1 MILDNPWLHGLIL
14 GGAVTGIILAW
25 AAFGTWWERRFA
37 GIMQQRRGPVW
48 VGPWGLFQVVADA
61 LKLLQKEDLHPRTV
75 DRVLWELAPAS
86 PFFLAT
92 TIALVVPV
100 AATVGEDGSWQA
112 AYAIAHL
119 DMGVLWALAMG
130 GLMIFPL
137 WAAGWSANN
146 KYTLL
151 SAMRRVAQGISYE
164 IPMVLAVMVP
174 VILAGSLELDVIA
187 TTQAEH
193 VWFAFTGVGTAAFAI
208 YFATILAESD
218 RIPFDIP
225 DAESEIVGGVRV
237 EYTGM
242 KMGMLMF
249 SDYIHLIVGGA
260 LASVL
265 FLGGAHLPFV
275 SRLLAESAPVWVT
288 VAFGAAVMFTKTMVF
303 FHLFLW
309 VRWSLLRL
317 RSDQLMNLAW
327 KWMVPISLGL
337 VMASAVAVYVLGEVA

>member
-1 MILDNPWLHGLIL
+1 MILDNPWLHGIIL
-14 GGAVTGIILAW
+14 SSIIVGIILAW

-61 LKLLQKEDLHPRTV
+61 LKLLQKEDLTPKTA
-75 DRVLWELAPAS
+75 DKVLWELAPAS

-100 AATVGEDGSWQA
+100 AATVNDEGQWEA
-112 AYAIAHL
+112 AYAIAPL

-137 WAAGWSANN
+137 WAAGWASNN

-174 VILAGSLELDVIA
+174 VILAGTFDLAQIA
-187 TTQAEH
+187 TFQAQN
-193 VWFAFTGVGTAAFAI
+193 VWFALTGVGTISFLI
-208 YFATILAESD
+208 YIATVLAESD
-218 RIPFDIP
+218 RVPFDIP
-225 DAESEIVGGVRV
+225 DAESEIVGGVRT

-275 SRLLAESAPVWVT
+275 SRLLAENAPVFVT
-288 VAFGAAVMFTKTMVF
+288 VAFGAAVMFTKTMIF

-309 VRWSLLRL
+309 IRWSLLRM

-327 KWMVPISLGL
+327 KWMVPISLAL
-337 VMASAVAVYVLGEVA
+337 VMVAAVAVYVLGEVA